1 MPVMDTTRFVTVF
14 RSPIAA
20 GSYCGLLRRIAI
32 LAPGLALLLALLTGP
47 ALAALRIGTNGNE
60 TLVGTTGN
68 DQITGKGGD
77 DILKGKAGND
87 TYFFADNWG
96 TDTLVETATGGTDTV
111 NFRGVTSGRVQV
123 YLVPE
128 WFNKDAFRNS
138 AEGPGGEVVRF
149 RYTVNGE
156 TVQSIVEN
164 AIGGQGDSDLIA
176 GGKGKNILQPGG
188 GPFDQLVDF
197 GGYTDP
203 TKALPNLPVSN
214 DVFKGF
220 ASNTG
225 TDRVQ
230 DWGGSGD
237 VLDLRPLE
245 TADVYLTSFDFDS
258 DDEATEET
266 LQIVTSPTTQVIVL
280 GHLGPVGG
288 LGALGYDGHIE
299 TIIFADQTITE
310 SSAAQALATASAE
323 PTSAKQRRLADA
335 AEGLAKEARARA
347 EKDDL
352 LGLDRVLG
360 GEGGTQVA
368 AGTSA
373 DKHPK
378 HKQDRKP
385 KATRERRR

>member
-1 MPVMDTTRFVTVF
+1 MLVMDTTRFVTVF
-14 RSPIAA
+14 RSLNAA
-20 GSYCGLLRRIAI
+20 SSHRSLLHRIAI

-111 NFRGVTSGRVQV
+111 NFRGVTSGRVNV

-128 WFNKDAFRNS
+128 WFNNNDLFNS
-138 AEGPGGEVVRF
+138 ANGPGGEEVRF

-164 AIGGQGDSDLIA
+164 AIGGQGTPDIIA

-188 GPFDQLVDF
+188 GADDQLVDF

-203 TKALPNLPVSN
+203 AKVLPNLPVSN
-214 DVFKGF
+214 DVYRGF

-225 TDRVQ
+225 TDVVT
-230 DWGGSGD
+230 DYGGSGD

-245 TADVYLTSFDFDS
+245 TADVYLSRRDFDS
-258 DDEATEET
+258 NGTDGTEES
-266 LQIVTSPTTQVIVL
+266 LQIVTSPTTQVIVY
-280 GHLGPVGG
+280 GHFGPTG
-288 LGALGYDGHIE
+288 DSSKRIE

-323 PTSAKQRRLADA
+323 PTSAKQRRLAAA
-335 AEGLAKEARARA
+335 AEGLANKARALF
-347 EKDDL
+347 DTNDP
-352 LGLDRVLG
+352 LGLPRSTDGRGDQSGV
-360 GEGGTQVA
+360 EAKRSEKQQKH
-368 AGTSA
+368 
-373 DKHPK
+373 DKHY
-378 HKQDRKP
+378 KQDQPRK
-385 KATRERRR
+385 RR